1 MTSLPRWM
9 TSLPRSSLELWECKL
24 RLLKNDFNSAC
35 WHCISRQV
43 FVSLYCDQQKIY
55 DFNLS
60 SSSNFATYSRLLS
73 WMARKCQLKHSLER
87 FVTLEMSL
95 NSWKY
100 NFIRY
105 CSMGLVHGL
114 QLVGIL
120 QASVPLEHLVADR
133 QEEHSSDSW
142 VSLSGR
148 HCDGLQVS
156 NCM

>member
-1 MTSLPRWM
+1 MISTVPAGIVYQDKFL
-9 TSLPRSSLELWECKL
+9 
-24 RLLKNDFNSAC
+24 SAC
-35 WHCISRQV
+35 IVTSKRSTIS
-43 FVSLYCDQQKIY
+43 FLTK
-55 DFNLS
+55 S